1 MTSEPPSIKER
12 SQPQTLKKG
21 IGETLRHG
29 SLRVY
34 PSGRIGQARPTRP
47 SGQSSKLCAS
57 LVLSGFPALLGW
69 FVLSGVYF
77 MKATITVLIYYGI
90 PDPKFKP

>member
-21 IGETLRHG
+21 IGETIRHG

-34 PSGRIGQARPTRP
+34 PSGRIGQARATRP
-47 SGQSSKLCAS
+47 TGRSSKLCAS
-57 LVLSGFPALLGW
+57 LVLSGFPALLGR
-69 FVLSGVYF
+69 FVLRGVCF
-77 MKATITVLIYYGI
+77 MKATISGLICYGI
-90 PDPKFKP
+90 PDPKRKP